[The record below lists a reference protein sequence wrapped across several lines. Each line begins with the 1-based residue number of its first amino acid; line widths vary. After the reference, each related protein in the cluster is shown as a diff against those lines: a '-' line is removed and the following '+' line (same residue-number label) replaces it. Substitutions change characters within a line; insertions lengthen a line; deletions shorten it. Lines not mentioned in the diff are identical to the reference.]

1 MLDHPPLPSVMLLPQ
16 YSHVIIISP
25 NFGAIGAAQLGHFR
39 EVAVDGAMTGADVF
53 VIPEGAAP
61 DGLAWP
67 VLFPQC
73 EQNNASSGS

>member
-1 MLDHPPLPSVMLLPQ
+1 MLLPQ

-39 EVAVDGAMTGADVF
+39 EVAVEGAITGADLV
-53 VIPEGAAP
+53 VIPDDTAS

-73 EQNNASSGS
+73 EQNSASSGS